1 MAGSISPRG
10 SLTSVRLLALV
21 LGLAVAAT
29 GCGGAASPT
38 PAPSSGQA
46 SPPTPSQAP
55 SAAPSEAPSTEPGE
69 AAPYDGAVPGSGAGR
84 KIGYISLGESIPFV
98 KLVSDSIKEQG
109 RVAGA
114 EVVFCDSQIDAA
126 KALECAQNLKVQ
138 GVEGVLNFQAFA
150 DSAPEICAAYGGLP
164 TIAIDIEQKPCQ
176 VAFMGANNRRA
187 GEIAGLAVA
196 EALKTENGCQYNAVL
211 TLESPQVGEVNE
223 ARTGGMIAGFES
235 VCGAISTEK
244 LRRLGVGGTTDAAV
258 TQVSDALSAIS
269 SGGIVVI
276 LSLNDDMALGALAA
290 ARTAGRQ
297 NELRIGAQGA
307 DPSAWKEIA
316 CNPSWVADAAYFP
329 ERYGRILVP
338 AMIDVL
344 NGKTVPEF
352 LYTPHQAITRDN
364 VRSIYPDTPAC

>member
-1 MAGSISPRG
+1 MIALGGRLRWTRLVAP
-10 SLTSVRLLALV
+10 LLAAV
-21 LGLAVAAT
+21 LAAT
-29 GCGGAASPT
+29 GCAPAPSPT
-38 PAPSSGQA
+38 PTPTPVETGSPTPSEAPSAG
-46 SPPTPSQAP
+46 PSQAP
-55 SAAPSEAPSTEPGE
+55 SPEPSDG
-69 AAPYDGAVPGSGAGR
+69 AAPYDGAVPGSGTGR

-109 RVAGA
+109 RIAGA

-150 DSAPEICAAYGGLP
+150 DSAPEICAAYGNLP
-164 TIAIDIEQKPCQ
+164 TIAIDIEQQPCQ

-187 GEIAGLAVA
+187 GEIAGVAVG
-196 EALKTENGCQYNAVL
+196 EALKAENNCQYNAVL

-235 VCGAISTEK
+235 VCGSIPSDK

-258 TQVSDALSAIS
+258 TQVSDAMSAIPR
-269 SGGIVVI
+269 GGVVVV

-290 ARTAGRQ
+290 ARTAGRAE
-297 NELRIGAQGA
+297 ELRIGAQGA

-316 CNPSWVADAAYFP
+316 CNPTWVADAAYFP
-329 ERYGRILVP
+329 ERYGRILIP
-338 AMIDVL
+338 AMIDIL
-344 NGKTVPEF
+344 SGKTVPSF
-352 LYTPHQAITRDN
+352 LYTPHEAITRDN
-364 VRSIYPDTPAC
+364 IRAIYPDTPAC

>member
-1 MAGSISPRG
+1 MGTSSPCRRRREAIRYSA
-10 SLTSVRLLALV
+10 SL
-21 LGLAVAAT
+21 LAVAIVVSA
-29 GCGGAASPT
+29 CAGAASPSPT
-38 PAPSSGQA
+38 EEGSPSPVSEEP
-46 SPPTPSQAP
+46 SPSPSVAP
-55 SAAPSEAPSTEPGE
+55 SAGPGE
-69 AAPYDGAVPGSGAGR
+69 ESPYDGAVPGSGVGR

-109 RVAGA
+109 RIAGA
-114 EVVFCDSQIDAA
+114 EIVFCDSQIDAA
-126 KALECAQNLKVQ
+126 KALECARNLKVQ

-176 VAFMGANNRRA
+176 VVFMGANNRRA
-187 GEIAGLAVA
+187 GEIAGLAVG
-196 EALKTENGCQYNAVL
+196 EALKAENGCQYNAAL

-235 VCGAISTEK
+235 VCGTIPLDK

-258 TQVSDALSAIS
+258 TQVSDAMSAIP
-269 SGGIVVI
+269 SGGVIVV

-297 NELRIGAQGA
+297 GELRIGAQGA

-338 AMIDVL
+338 AMIDIL
-344 NGKTVPEF
+344 DGKTVPEF

-364 VRSIYPDTPAC
+364 VRVTYPDTPAC

>member
-1 MAGSISPRG
+1 MPSPG
-10 SLTSVRLLALV
+10 TS
-21 LGLAVAAT
+21 
-29 GCGGAASPT
+29 
-38 PAPSSGQA
+38 
-46 SPPTPSQAP
+46 
-55 SAAPSEAPSTEPGE
+55 E
-69 AAPYDGAVPGSGAGR
+69 AAPHDGAVSGSGRGL

-98 KLVSDSIKEQG
+98 KLVSDSIKDQG
-109 RVAGA
+109 RLA
-114 EVVFCDSQIDAA
+114 EAQIVFCDSQIDAA

-138 GVEGVLNFQAFA
+138 DVQGVLNFQAFA
-150 DSAPEICAAYGGLP
+150 DSAPEICEAYGNLP

-187 GEIAGLAVA
+187 GEIAGEAVGA
-196 EALKTENGCQYNAVL
+196 ALKAENNCDYRAVL

-235 VCGAISTEK
+235 VCGKIPTEK
-244 LRRLGVGGTTDAAV
+244 LRRLGIGGTTDAAV
-258 TQVSDALSAIS
+258 TQVGDAMSAIPP
-269 SGGIVVI
+269 GGVIVV

-297 NELRIGAQGA
+297 AELRIGAQGA

-338 AMIDVL
+338 AMIDIL
-344 NGKTVPEF
+344 NGKQVPEV

-364 VRSIYPDTPAC
+364 IREIYPDTPGC

>member
-1 MAGSISPRG
+1 M
-10 SLTSVRLLALV
+10 VRSRASFGERRALRFPPALLMF
-21 LGLAVAAT
+21 AVVVSACA
-29 GCGGAASPT
+29 GAASPSPQPT
-38 PAPSSGQA
+38 ANQG
-46 SPPTPSQAP
+46 SPP
-55 SAAPSEAPSTEPGE
+55 APSEAPSAGPTEGP
-69 AAPYDGAVPGSGAGR
+69 AYDGAAPGSGTGR

-109 RVAGA
+109 RIAGA
-114 EVVFCDSQIDAA
+114 EIVFCDSQIDAA
-126 KALECAQNLKVQ
+126 KALECARNLKVQ

-150 DSAPEICAAYGGLP
+150 DSSPEICAAYGDVP

-187 GEIAGLAVA
+187 GEIAGLAVG
-196 EALKTENGCQYNAVL
+196 EALKAENGCQYNAVL

-223 ARTGGMIAGFES
+223 ARTGGMIAGFEQ
-235 VCGAISTEK
+235 VCGTIPLDK

-258 TQVSDALSAIS
+258 TQVSDAMSAIP
-269 SGGIVVI
+269 SGGVVVV

-297 NELRIGAQGA
+297 GELRIGAQGA

-338 AMIDVL
+338 AMIDIL
-344 NGKTVPEF
+344 NGKSVPEF

-364 VRSIYPDTPAC
+364 VRTIYPDTPSC